1 MERTIKRTV
10 YDYTDVT
17 SVREG
22 YSINAYEVTIKDG
35 KVLSCRG
42 EVKNAETEM
51 FTFSVHEQTKMS
63 KVERAFMLNN
73 VSEAIDAHAIVKD
86 FLTFVEEDVKAT
98 N

>member
-22 YSINAYEVTIKDG
+22 YSINAYEVTVRDG
-35 KVLSCRG
+35 MVISCRG
-42 EVKNAETEM
+42 EVKNADTEM
-51 FTFSVHEQTKMS
+51 FTFSVYEQTKMS

-86 FLTFVEEDVKAT
+86 FLAFVEEDVKT

>member
-17 SVREG
+17 SIREG
-22 YSINAYEVTIKDG
+22 YSINAYEVTVRDG
-35 KVLSCRG
+35 MVISGRG
-42 EVKNAETEM
+42 EVKNADNEM
-51 FTFSVHEQTKMS
+51 FTFSVYEQTKMS
-63 KVERAFMLNN
+63 KVERALMLNN

-86 FLTFVEEDVKAT
+86 FLAFVEEDIKT

>member
-1 MERTIKRTV
+1 MERTIKRTI

-22 YSINAYEVTIKDG
+22 YSINAYEVTVRDG
-35 KVLSCRG
+35 MVISCRG
-42 EVKNAETEM
+42 EVKNADNEM
-51 FTFSVHEQTKMS
+51 FTFSVYEQTKMS

-73 VSEAIDAHAIVKD
+73 VSEEIDAHAIVKD
-86 FLTFVEEDVKAT
+86 FLAFVEEDVKAT

>member
-1 MERTIKRTV
+1 MERTIKSTV

-22 YSINAYEVTIKDG
+22 YSINAYEVTVREGMVI
-35 KVLSCRG
+35 SCRG
-42 EVKNAETEM
+42 EVKNADTEM
-51 FTFSVHEQTKMS
+51 FTFSVYEQTKMS

-73 VSEAIDAHAIVKD
+73 VSENIDARSIVKD
-86 FLTFVEEDVKAT
+86 FLAFVEEDVKA

>member
-22 YSINAYEVTIKDG
+22 YSINAYEVTVRDG
-35 KVLSCRG
+35 MVISGRG
-42 EVKNAETEM
+42 EVKNADNEM
-51 FTFSVHEQTKMS
+51 FTFSVYEQTKMS

-86 FLTFVEEDVKAT
+86 FLAFVEEDVKA

>member
-1 MERTIKRTV
+1 MKKTITKLV
-10 YDYTDVT
+10 YDYKDVT

-22 YSINAYEVTIKDG
+22 CTINAFEVTIKDG

-86 FLTFVEEDVKAT
+86 FLAFVEEDVKT

>member
-22 YSINAYEVTIKDG
+22 YSINAYEVTVRDG
-35 KVLSCRG
+35 MVISCRG
-42 EVKNAETEM
+42 EVKNADNEM
-51 FTFSVHEQTKMS
+51 FTFSVYEQTKMS

-73 VSEAIDAHAIVKD
+73 VSENIDARSIVKD
-86 FLTFVEEDVKAT
+86 FLAFVEEDVKT

>member
-1 MERTIKRTV
+1 MEKTITKLV
-10 YDYTDVT
+10 YDYKDVT

-22 YSINAYEVTIKDG
+22 CIINAYEVTIKDG
-35 KVLSCRG
+35 KVQSCRG

-63 KVERAFMLNN
+63 EVKRGFMINN
-73 VSEAIDAHAIVKD
+73 VSEDINAQTIIKD
-86 FLTFVEEDVKAT
+86 FLAFVEEDVKA

>member
-17 SVREG
+17 SVRED
-22 YSINAYEVTIKDG
+22 YSINAYEVTVRDG
-35 KVLSCRG
+35 MVISCRG
-42 EVKNAETEM
+42 EVKNADNEM
-51 FTFSVHEQTKMS
+51 FTFSVYEQTKMS

-86 FLTFVEEDVKAT
+86 FLAFVEEDIKA
-98 N
+98 NN

>member
-1 MERTIKRTV
+1 MEKTLIKQV

-22 YSINAYEVTIKDG
+22 YSINAYEVTVRDG
-35 KVLSCRG
+35 MVISCRG
-42 EVKNAETEM
+42 EVKNADNEM
-51 FTFSVHEQTKMS
+51 FTFSVYEQTKMS

-86 FLTFVEEDVKAT
+86 FLAFVEEDVKA

>member
-22 YSINAYEVTIKDG
+22 YSINAYEVTVRDG
-35 KVLSCRG
+35 MVISCRG

-73 VSEAIDAHAIVKD
+73 VSEDIDAHTIVKD
-86 FLTFVEEDVKAT
+86 FLAFVEEDIKAT

>member
-1 MERTIKRTV
+1 MEKTITKLV

-22 YSINAYEVTIKDG
+22 YSINAYEVTVRDG
-35 KVLSCRG
+35 MVISCGG
-42 EVKNAETEM
+42 EVKSANNEM
-51 FTFSVHEQTKMS
+51 FTFSVYEQTKMS

-73 VSEAIDAHAIVKD
+73 VSENIDARSIVKD
-86 FLTFVEEDVKAT
+86 FLAFVEEDVKA

>member
-17 SVREG
+17 SIREG
-22 YSINAYEVTIKDG
+22 YTINAYEVTVRDG
-35 KVLSCRG
+35 MVISCRG
-42 EVKNAETEM
+42 EVKNADNEM
-51 FTFSVHEQTKMS
+51 FTFSVYEQTKMS

-73 VSEAIDAHAIVKD
+73 VSEDIDAHAIVKG
-86 FLTFVEEDVKAT
+86 FLAFVEEDVKA

>member
-17 SVREG
+17 SIREG
-22 YSINAYEVTIKDG
+22 YSINAYEVTVRDG
-35 KVLSCRG
+35 MVISCRG
-42 EVKNAETEM
+42 EVKNADNEM
-51 FTFSVHEQTKMS
+51 FTFSVYEQTKMS

-73 VSEAIDAHAIVKD
+73 VSENIDARSIVKD
-86 FLTFVEEDVKAT
+86 FLTFVEEDVKA

>member
-22 YSINAYEVTIKDG
+22 YSINAYEVTVRDG
-35 KVLSCRG
+35 MVISCRG
-42 EVKNAETEM
+42 EVKNADNEM
-51 FTFSVHEQTKMS
+51 FTFSVYEQTKMS
-63 KVERAFMLNN
+63 KAERAFMLNN

-86 FLTFVEEDVKAT
+86 FLAFVEEDVKAA

>member
-22 YSINAYEVTIKDG
+22 YSINAYEVTVRDG
-35 KVLSCRG
+35 MVISCRC
-42 EVKNAETEM
+42 EVKNADNEM
-51 FTFSVHEQTKMS
+51 FTFSVYEQTKMS

-73 VSEAIDAHAIVKD
+73 VSEDIDAHAIVKD
-86 FLTFVEEDVKAT
+86 FLAFVEEDVKA